1 MNTTR
6 DRRQETGNRRFR
18 GLSGSKSTCHSSLFT
33 GHPSALLRTCF
44 LLFTLYSLLSTVFAT
59 TYKTLTL
66 EDMINQAEIAFYG
79 KVTNVNV
86 IERDKEPWT
95 QVSFTVI
102 NAFLGTE
109 KDASINLTFY
119 GGTLD
124 SGLSLTVNLM
134 PQFFDD
140 EEILVLAYQDDFYS
154 PIVGFRQGLWRNS
167 SQGFKDE
174 TGRILSLT
182 EGKLVLDGTGGGT
195 EDILRTLK
203 DMLEKR
209 ITQ

>member
-1 MNTTR
+1 MR
-6 DRRQETGNRRFR
+6 KLGK
-18 GLSGSKSTCHSSLFT
+18 SGKWKVESGTNLFTHHSSLITHHSPLFT
-33 GHPSALLRTCF
+33 RHF
-44 LLFTLYSLLSTVFAT
+44 LLFTLYFLLSMAFAT

-66 EDMINQAEIAFYG
+66 EDLVNQTEIAFYG
-79 KVTNVNV
+79 KVTNVAV

-95 QVSFTVI
+95 QVSFTVTD
-102 NAFLGTE
+102 ALLGTE
-109 KDASINLTFY
+109 SDASINLTFY

-134 PQFFDD
+134 PQFFND
-140 EEILVLAYQDDFYS
+140 EEILVLAYKDDFYS

-167 SQGFKDE
+167 AQGFKDE
-174 TGRILSLT
+174 TGRILSLVD
-182 EGKLVLDGTGGGT
+182 GKLLLDGTGGGS

-209 ITQ
+209 TTQ